1 MANELKTFIDRKDTS
16 RIQLLDKI
24 IAELSPFLSPF
35 ALDILITHMNLIS
48 GSKYDVNPSVTDCV
62 ELIKELIGIEVYTDA
77 KMQWTLA
84 NQKAVTPFGTKKYR
98 DKKTHILYDGLD
110 PEDIESD
117 FEIIYV

>member
-1 MANELKTFIDRKDTS
+1 MSNELKTFIDRKDTS

-48 GSKYDVNPSVTDCV
+48 GSKWDVNPSVTDCV
-62 ELIKELIGIEVYTDA
+62 ELIKELIGIDVYTDA

-84 NQKAVTPFGTKKYR
+84 NQKAVTPFGIKKYR